1 MITKTKGERTED
13 DDENRREGLA
23 TLLRPLE
30 RQGECRE
37 RERGKERTVIV
48 FFSSS
53 YYKSIYTESRT
64 LRTRD
69 TDKKKPIEEGGS

>member
-1 MITKTKGERTED
+1 MGNERERVRIRGTQPSTRILAVINDRD

-30 RQGECRE
+30 RQGERRE

-48 FFSSS
+48 
-53 YYKSIYTESRT
+53 
-64 LRTRD
+64 
-69 TDKKKPIEEGGS
+69 